1 MKLSYLL
8 PITQET
14 GIRLTDTSCALRYLR
29 QTIDSVFKQS
39 IPNWELVVIVERSLL
54 SKVKPILDE
63 QSQQSTELVS
73 HISKQLKV
81 IVSKSKN
88 AAAACNSGLEK
99 ATGQFIAVIQAGD
112 MLAPHASYELLKCI
126 AENSKAQFIYTD
138 HDHIDLLGQRFKP
151 FFKPDLSPDLLYCQN
166 YINNLVLI
174 KKTLLKK
181 LGSWNTRYGSAY
193 GYALNLN
200 TIGSLIK
207 LNQPNPKLLGKQSP
221 IKHIPQILYH
231 ERVKVK
237 VDLRKN
243 KLIEL
248 SPNKIDEEKQ
258 SKQGLAVIKQFFKDQ
273 KRNAGVTQIKPKL
286 YRHHWSIP
294 KPEPLVSLIIPTRDG
309 YDILKTCV
317 DSILKKTT
325 YKHYEILIVD
335 NQSSEPKALQYMQHL
350 ENNYQNIRILK
361 YNKPFNYS
369 AINNYAVTQAKGEVL
384 GLINNDTEVI
394 TPNWLTEMVSH
405 AIRPEIG
412 AVGAMLYYPDRT
424 IQHAGVVIGMYGVA
438 EHAFK
443 GLTNSKE
450 NDYFNYLKSNRNPM
464 AVTAATLILR
474 KKLFL
479 DVKCFDQKNL
489 KIAFN
494 DVDLCL
500 KVYSNGYFNFIANE
514 TVLIHHESKTRNIN
528 SNKALI
534 NERSEHKFMKKKWS
548 NTLRLGD
555 ELVRLDKLQ
564 KLTAGYKYA

>member
-14 GIRLTDTSCALRYLR
+14 GVRLTDTRCALRYLGL
-29 QTIDSVFKQS
+29 TIDSVFKQS
-39 IPNWELVVIVERSLL
+39 IPNWELVVIVERSLISEVQL
-54 SKVKPILDE
+54 IVDE
-63 QSQQSTELVS
+63 QAQKRSELAS
-73 HISKQLKV
+73 NISKKLKV
-81 IVSKSKN
+81 IVSNSKN
-88 AAAACNSGLEK
+88 NAKACNVGLEQ

-112 MLAPHASYELLKCI
+112 MLASHTSYELLKCL

-174 KKTLLKK
+174 KKNILKK
-181 LGSWNTRYGSAY
+181 LGGWDTRYGSAY

-207 LNQPNPKLLGKQSP
+207 LNRPNPKLLGKQSP
-221 IKHIPQILYH
+221 IKHIPKILYH

-237 VDLRKN
+237 LDLRKN
-243 KLIEL
+243 KLIEPQ
-248 SPNKIDEEKQ
+248 PNKIDEEKQ

-273 KRNAGVTQIKPKL
+273 KRNVTVTQIRPKL

-294 KPEPLVSLIIPTRDG
+294 KLEPLVSLIIPTRDG
-309 YDILKTCV
+309 YDILRTCV

-325 YKHYEILIVD
+325 YKNYEILIID
-335 NQSSEPKALQYMQHL
+335 NQSSESKAIQYMQNL
-350 ENNYQNIRILK
+350 EKNYQNIRILK

-369 AINNYAVTQAKGEVL
+369 AINNYAVTKAKGEIL

-412 AVGAMLYYPDRT
+412 AVGAMLYYPDGS
-424 IQHAGVVIGMYGVA
+424 IQHAGVKIEGRIVDND
-438 EHAFK
+438 FK
-443 GLTNSKE
+443 GENKE
-450 NDYFNYLKSNRNPM
+450 KNQNFNLLESIRNPP
-464 AVTAATLILR
+464 AVTAAVLII
-474 KKLFL
+474 KKLSFSQVGGL
-479 DVKCFDQKNL
+479 DEDKF
-489 KIAFN
+489 KIEFN

-500 KVYSNGYFNFIANE
+500 N
-514 TVLIHHESKTRNIN
+514 LIVNNKINIWLCHIELLHYESKTRNKIICKSKNDYFNILKKIN
-528 SNKALI
+528 SL
-534 NERSEHKFMKKKWS
+534 KFLK
-548 NTLRLGD
+548 
-555 ELVRLDKLQ
+555 V
-564 KLTAGYKYA
+564 

>member
-1 MKLSYLL
+1 MKLSFLL

-14 GIRLTDTSCALRYLR
+14 GIRLTDTGYALRYLR

-81 IVSKSKN
+81 LVSNSKN
-88 AAAACNSGLEK
+88 AAAACNFGLEK

-112 MLAPHASYELLKCI
+112 MLASQTSYELLKCI
-126 AENSKAQFIYTD
+126 AENAKAQFIYTD

-181 LGSWNTRYGSAY
+181 LGGWDTRYGSAY

-200 TIGSLIK
+200 AIGNLVN
-207 LNQPNPKLLGKQSP
+207 LDRPNPKLLGKQSP
-221 IKHIPQILYH
+221 IKHIPKILYH

-248 SPNKIDEEKQ
+248 KPNKIDEKKQ

-273 KRNAGVTQIKPKL
+273 KRNASVKQIKPKL

-317 DSILKKTT
+317 ESILKKTT
-325 YKHYEILIVD
+325 YKNYEILIVD
-335 NQSSEPKALQYMQHL
+335 NQSSESKAIQYMQNL

-369 AINNYAVTQAKGEVL
+369 AINNYAITQSKGEIL

-412 AVGAMLYYPDRT
+412 AVGAMLYYPDGS
-424 IQHAGVVIGMYGVA
+424 IQHAGVKIEGRIVDND
-438 EHAFK
+438 FK
-443 GLTNSKE
+443 GENKE
-450 NDYFNYLKSNRNPM
+450 KNQNFNLLESIRNPP
-464 AVTAATLILR
+464 AVTAAALII
-474 KKLFL
+474 KKLSFSQVGGL
-479 DVKCFDQKNL
+479 DEDKF
-489 KIAFN
+489 KIEFN

-500 KVYSNGYFNFIANE
+500 N
-514 TVLIHHESKTRNIN
+514 LIVNNKINIWLCHIELLHYESKTRDKMSCKSKNDYSNILKKIN
-528 SNKALI
+528 SLKIL
-534 NERSEHKFMKKKWS
+534 K
-548 NTLRLGD
+548 
-555 ELVRLDKLQ
+555 V
-564 KLTAGYKYA
+564 